1 MFKKRSLSVM
11 IAMAT
16 AGLVACGG
24 NSSSDSNSNG
34 SDDNSA
40 VETRSVTTT
49 GTIDGFGSV
58 IVNGVHYGTDDA
70 DFEVDENP
78 GVQGDLSV
86 GQVVTIVATVTNGV
100 ATAASVTYDD
110 NIEGPVTSIDA
121 ANNQFVALGQTVI
134 VDSLTVFEG
143 VTLDTLQVG
152 DSVEVSG
159 INDASGNIWAS
170 YVELD
175 TDADTEVELQG
186 TVSSHDSAAQTFMIN
201 AQLVNYGTAG
211 SIEVE
216 GGSIQDGMFVEVEGE
231 MSGATL
237 VATEVEEETTDLELD
252 QEMEVEGYVTSLN
265 TDLRQFEVRGITV
278 EYSDDTEFENG
289 SAASIALDMEI
300 EVEGVVDE
308 NGILQATEIDLEIE
322 SNIEIEADVE
332 AVDAD
337 NGTVTLL
344 GQTFQVNYS
353 TLVLDERDGIHLF
366 NISDIAVGDRVEVE
380 AYKNDTG
387 ELIAVK
393 LERDEAD
400 VGVSISAPVDSFDQA
415 TSNLV
420 LAGVSVDLSSQEL
433 SIEDDNGALT
443 LEVFFATVQLGNI
456 LEISGSLNGSVVA
469 ADSVEIE
476 QNDD

>member
-1 MFKKRSLSVM
+1 
-11 IAMAT
+11 
-16 AGLVACGG
+16 
-24 NSSSDSNSNG
+24 
-34 SDDNSA
+34 
-40 VETRSVTTT
+40 
-49 GTIDGFGSV
+49 
-58 IVNGVHYGTDDA
+58 
-70 DFEVDENP
+70 
-78 GVQGDLSV
+78 
-86 GQVVTIVATVTNGV
+86 
-100 ATAASVTYDD
+100 
-110 NIEGPVTSIDA
+110 
-121 ANNQFVALGQTVI
+121 
-134 VDSLTVFEG
+134 
-143 VTLDTLQVG
+143 
-152 DSVEVSG
+152 
-159 INDASGNIWAS
+159 
-170 YVELD
+170 
-175 TDADTEVELQG
+175 
-186 TVSSHDSAAQTFMIN
+186 
-201 AQLVNYGTAG
+201 
-211 SIEVE
+211 
-216 GGSIQDGMFVEVEGE
+216 
-231 MSGATL
+231 
-237 VATEVEEETTDLELD
+237 
-252 QEMEVEGYVTSLN
+252 
-265 TDLRQFEVRGITV
+265 
-278 EYSDDTEFENG
+278 
-289 SAASIALDMEI
+289 MEI